1 MRRER
6 LRASQPKA
14 YADGPEQHRDDADG
28 TPLPV
33 NRSAESHLDH
43 VLPLPQAETTYSL
56 GM

>member
-6 LRASQPKA
+6 VRASQPKA
-14 YADGPEQHRDDADG
+14 MPMGPSSIATMPTA

-43 VLPLPQAETTYSL
+43 VLPLPQAETT
-56 GM
+56 